1 MTDKQKSLN
10 IRLAVAVFLVIL
22 GCALLI
28 AGFIVPPLGIIDSSL
43 LVAYG
48 EVSTFA
54 GSLFGV
60 DYRYKYKMYKE
71 ELLRKQK

>member
-1 MTDKQKSLN
+1 MTDKAKKLN
-10 IRLAVAVFLVIL
+10 IRLAIAVFLVII

-28 AGFIVPPLGIIDSSL
+28 AGFIVPPLGVIDSSL

-54 GSLFGV
+54 GSILGV
-60 DYRYKYKMYKE
+60 DYRYQYKKYKE
-71 ELLRKQK
+71 DLLRKQ